1 MSKEMILILASVL
14 FLFLAIFTIN
24 KISKLNVSKSYKTAL
39 IYITIV
45 VPIIGFILAMREGRK
60 SNI

>member
-1 MSKEMILILASVL
+1 MSKELILILASVL
-14 FLFLAIFTIN
+14 FLFVAIFTIN

-39 IYITIV
+39 IYITIII
-45 VPIIGFILAMREGRK
+45 PIVGYFLAMRAGRK